1 MTYLSKEE
9 LLKANGGYIAPI
21 VEDIIEDNS
30 LYWVLKI
37 WKIKI

>member
-9 LLKANGGYIAPI
+9 LLKANGGYIDPI
-21 VEDIIEDNS
+21 VEDIIEDNN